1 MSVVNDNTNHDVI
14 TEFRAKV
21 SAKNF
26 ASSGR
31 IASIARWV
39 TAWILLVFI
48 GLWLSW
54 QVAVVSAIGGLQQQ
68 LDSQLLPQLVST
80 DGRRLDQY
88 SSDESLLEQINRD
101 LALVPV
107 TSQLPVIR
115 QCSAKLDNLHGEV
128 SESDPDLSLTSPDGH
143 YVFDF
148 QVDCQPDYV
157 GWISVQGLLMGFLL
171 VAVWLLPKPLSEQ
184 ENGWLDL
191 LREQQP
197 ELNPMQVRVLIQRLE
212 QLESANQELAK
223 RLMTLLPQPVEHW
236 LALVESL
243 NSVTANELVEGQW
256 KWLKFALTRCTG
268 NVQNALEIARA
279 EPRLT
284 FDLECKQLSIHG
296 LPVELPITPFLYYL
310 WYARLRKF
318 DSSTESGGWLLNPP
332 TNRPDTTQG
341 EALADLMEELGG
353 HGRAINDLRAQG
365 LKAKSLDQNRGRI
378 KDELTRQLGEELVTP
393 YLFDSERDP
402 ASGRLKHR
410 IALPAGQIEVLNAS
424 NRSY

>member
-115 QCSAKLDNLHGEV
+115 QCS
-128 SESDPDLSLTSPDGH
+128 
-143 YVFDF
+143 
-148 QVDCQPDYV
+148 
-157 GWISVQGLLMGFLL
+157 
-171 VAVWLLPKPLSEQ
+171 
-184 ENGWLDL
+184 
-191 LREQQP
+191 
-197 ELNPMQVRVLIQRLE
+197 
-212 QLESANQELAK
+212 
-223 RLMTLLPQPVEHW
+223 
-236 LALVESL
+236 
-243 NSVTANELVEGQW
+243 
-256 KWLKFALTRCTG
+256 
-268 NVQNALEIARA
+268 
-279 EPRLT
+279 
-284 FDLECKQLSIHG
+284 
-296 LPVELPITPFLYYL
+296 
-310 WYARLRKF
+310 
-318 DSSTESGGWLLNPP
+318 
-332 TNRPDTTQG
+332 
-341 EALADLMEELGG
+341 
-353 HGRAINDLRAQG
+353 
-365 LKAKSLDQNRGRI
+365 
-378 KDELTRQLGEELVTP
+378 
-393 YLFDSERDP
+393 
-402 ASGRLKHR
+402 
-410 IALPAGQIEVLNAS
+410 
-424 NRSY
+424 